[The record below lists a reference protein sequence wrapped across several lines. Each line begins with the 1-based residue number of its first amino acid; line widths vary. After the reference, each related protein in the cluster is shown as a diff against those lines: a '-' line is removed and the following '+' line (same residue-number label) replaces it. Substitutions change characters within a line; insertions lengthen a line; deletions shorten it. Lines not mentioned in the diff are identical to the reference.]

1 MYFTINTIDDCVL
14 SVTAN
19 LNCNVKEKKIMKYVE
34 PEMDVME
41 LELEVITNSN
51 GITDAVENEN
61 VFDIDGSGM

>member
-1 MYFTINTIDDCVL
+1 
-14 SVTAN
+14 
-19 LNCNVKEKKIMKYVE
+19 MKYVE